1 MTSYK
6 KMNIKSIFIWF
17 VRLVFSICLLVSIIT
32 VISRYSINERYF
44 YEFWITYIVSFIIAI
59 LTFKKN
65 FRYIVMLIGI
75 MPIIILSYR
84 SFKEDRAIEFRQSI
98 ANSNYSVIMGR
109 NNYKLVEKK
118 YIFERIVAQKKS
130 NIFSSN
136 QTKTGIIQPFFIDCK
151 ILQDSTKNIIL
162 EIKAK
167 LRTSIDTLEKLD

>member
-1 MTSYK
+1 
-6 KMNIKSIFIWF
+6 
-17 VRLVFSICLLVSIIT
+17 
-32 VISRYSINERYF
+32 
-44 YEFWITYIVSFIIAI
+44 
-59 LTFKKN
+59 
-65 FRYIVMLIGI
+65 MLIGI

-136 QTKTGIIQPFFIDCK
+136 QTKTGIIQPCFIDCK